1 MTGYNNSDAPEESA
15 ASCLRVAGVA
25 VGYGDAPIV
34 RDVSLDVPDGA
45 LTVLVG
51 PNGSGKSTLMKAMA
65 RVLPVRSGEIRLD
78 GRPIGAMPTRE
89 VAKRLALL
97 PQGPIA
103 PEGLRVRE
111 LVAQGRYPHQSLLRQ
126 WSRRDAEAVE
136 AAMQAADVIGFADR
150 PVSELSGG
158 QRQRCWIAMVL
169 AQETDILLL
178 DEPTTFLD
186 LKVQVD
192 LMRLL
197 RRIAKEDGRT
207 LVVVLHELNV
217 AAAFADHLIMM
228 QDGRILAEGHVERVF
243 TAANLREVFG
253 LEANVLRDPASGRP
267 VCVPVV
273 TPDADVM
280 SRIAAQ

>member
-1 MTGYNNSDAPEESA
+1 MTRHDTSDASKESA
-15 ASCLRVAGVA
+15 ASRLRVSGVS

-34 RDVSLDVPDGA
+34 RGVSLDVPDGA

-65 RVLPVRSGEIRLD
+65 RVLPVSSGEIRLD

-89 VAKRLALL
+89 VAKQLALL

-111 LVAQGRYPHQSLLRQ
+111 LVAQGRFPHQSLLRQ
-126 WSRRDAEAVE
+126 WSRGDAEAVD
-136 AAMQAADVIGFADR
+136 AAMRAADVIQFADR
-150 PVSELSGG
+150 PLSDLSGG

-169 AQETDILLL
+169 AQETGILLL

-186 LKVQVD
+186 LKVQVE

-197 RRIAKEDGRT
+197 RRITQEEGRS

-217 AAAFADHLIMM
+217 AAAFADHLVMM
-228 QDGRILAEGHVERVF
+228 KEGRIRAEGSVERVF
-243 TAANLREVFG
+243 TAETLREVFG
-253 LEANVLRDPASGRP
+253 FEANVLRDPASGRP
-267 VCVPVV
+267 VCVPIVGPV
-273 TPDADVM
+273 ETSLPWM
-280 SRIAAQ
+280 AAQ

>member
-1 MTGYNNSDAPEESA
+1 MTRHDNSDASEESA
-15 ASCLRVAGVA
+15 APRLRVAGVS

-34 RDVSLDVPDGA
+34 RGVSLEVPDGA
-45 LTVLVG
+45 LTVLIG

-65 RVLPVRSGEIRLD
+65 RVLPVSSGEIRLD

-89 VAKRLALL
+89 VAKQLALL

-111 LVAQGRYPHQSLLRQ
+111 LVAQGRFPHQSLLRQ
-126 WSRRDAEAVE
+126 WSRGDAEAVD
-136 AAMQAADVIGFADR
+136 AAMRAADVIQFADR
-150 PVSELSGG
+150 PLSDLSGG

-169 AQETDILLL
+169 AQETGILLL

-186 LKVQVD
+186 LKVQVE

-197 RRIAKEDGRT
+197 RRIAQEEGRS

-217 AAAFADHLIMM
+217 AAAFADHLVMM
-228 QDGRILAEGHVERVF
+228 KEGRIRAEGSVERVF
-243 TAANLREVFG
+243 TAETLREVFG
-253 LEANVLRDPASGRP
+253 FEANVLHDPASGRP
-267 VCVPVV
+267 VCVPIVG
-273 TPDADVM
+273 PGEAPLPWM
-280 SRIAAQ
+280 AAQ